1 MYSKIL
7 GCLLIHGIHI
17 LFFVYIVEYVL
28 SRVNVAAEEGE
39 YQYKT
44 ITVSISSEVGFIN
57 CGRNLLFYVG
67 MTPPQRCNT

>member
-1 MYSKIL
+1 MGSTFSFLFIN
-7 GCLLIHGIHI
+7 IH
-17 LFFVYIVEYVL
+17 IVEYVL